1 LGIELLMANRKSKLD
16 KATDIVTKII
26 QKQINTLPSAAA
38 TAKRK
43 RLHTLAAKLSDRVK
57 RNQRCPV

>member
-1 LGIELLMANRKSKLD
+1 MANRKSKLD

-38 TAKRK
+38 TAKTQK
-43 RLHTLAAKLSDRVK
+43 VAYIGGET
-57 RNQRCPV
+57 